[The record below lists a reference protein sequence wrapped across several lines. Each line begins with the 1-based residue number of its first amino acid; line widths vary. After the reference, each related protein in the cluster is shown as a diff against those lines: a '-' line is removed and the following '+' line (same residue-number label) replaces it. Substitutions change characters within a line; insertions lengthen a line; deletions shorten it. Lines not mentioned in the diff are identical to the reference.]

1 MRLDLNSLEVQ
12 TFAVE
17 SSDTTTTVAGTG
29 PEGPY
34 SYCWICRDT
43 DPGVPGCDPQ
53 PAPAPK
59 PYPYDPFNPQRS
71 YVVDSVCM
79 CYA

>member
-1 MRLDLNSLEVQ
+1 MKLDLNSLNVQ
-12 TFAVE
+12 SFSTA
-17 SSDTTTTVAGTG
+17 SSETTSITVPATG

-43 DPGVPGCDPQ
+43 APGVPGCDPQ
-53 PAPAPK
+53 PAPK
-59 PYPYDPFNPQRS
+59 PLPYDPFNPARS
-71 YVVDSVCM
+71 YVVDSVCL